1 MSVNKKRCGW
11 VPENKQEYVNYHDTE
26 WGVPVFDDRVQF
38 EFLILEGAQA
48 GLSWE
53 TILKRREGYRKA
65 FNNFDPKKVSKFG
78 EKKVQELLQNSGII
92 RNKLK
97 VRSAINNA
105 EKFLEIQKEFGSFS
119 KYIWKFV
126 GGKPIINNW
135 KTMEEI
141 PAKTRE
147 AEALSKDLKKR
158 GFSFVGPTIIYAH
171 MQATGMANDHT
182 MDCFR
187 YNKVGGHKS

>member
-171 MQATGMANDHT
+171 MQATGMANDHI